1 MLRWEQGGCPHIQYE
16 ELPPPHPLTS
26 EASLLRLGWPEG
38 PWLEVRGFMLV
49 LLLLVALVL
58 LLPVLELLVPARPP
72 SLLRLEELCL
82 QT

>member
-16 ELPPPHPLTS
+16 ELPPPRPLTS

-38 PWLEVRGFMLV
+38 PWLEVRVAMLLLV
-49 LLLLVALVL
+49 LLELLLVLVL
-58 LLPVLELLVPARPP
+58 VWPALPA
-72 SLLRLEELCL
+72 SLQRLEELGL